1 MRLTLLVIPQILK
14 KRMICSIPNA
24 IITIPVNCINPSM
37 IYYFVLVSDHKA
49 NENQSPC
56 YEDDNGLDV
65 ICRIQIIGAIH
76 DDHLDKRI
84 KVA

>member
-1 MRLTLLVIPQILK
+1 
-14 KRMICSIPNA
+14 
-24 IITIPVNCINPSM
+24 
-37 IYYFVLVSDHKA
+37 LVSDHKA